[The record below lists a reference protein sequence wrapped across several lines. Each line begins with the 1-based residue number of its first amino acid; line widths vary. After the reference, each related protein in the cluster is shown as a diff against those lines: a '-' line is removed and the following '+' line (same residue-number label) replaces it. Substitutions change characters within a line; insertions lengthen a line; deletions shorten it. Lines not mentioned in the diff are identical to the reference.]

1 MRSNEQ
7 EEKTMLKNYLKLL
20 VSAATFLIAATAP
33 AQEPIKV
40 GMVVEMS
47 GPFADIGRQ
56 IMNGARAYVKAHG
69 DVVAGRKVELI
80 VKDTTGMAPEVAKR
94 QAQELI
100 TNDKVDFLAGFG
112 LTPNALSVAPLA
124 TEAKKPM
131 VIMNAATSI
140 ITTRSPYIARVSMT
154 LPQVTA
160 PLATWALNN
169 GIKQVY
175 TLVADYGPGIDAET
189 QFKKTFTAGG
199 GQIVGS
205 LRTPPNNPE
214 FAPFLQRIKDARPQ
228 ALFIFLPQGEQ
239 PVSVMK
245 GFAERELDKAG
256 IKLIATGD
264 VTEDSLIE
272 AMGNAPLGVVTTHQ
286 YSVAHDSAQNREFLK
301 AYADIAAG
309 RPNFMAVGGWD
320 GMAAIYEVIRRLDG
334 KIDGDKAMEVLK
346 GLKIDSPRGPIMIDP
361 ATRDVVQTIYVR
373 RVERLKDG
381 KLYNVEF
388 DQVQNVKDPGK

>member
-1 MRSNEQ
+1 MRSNKQ
-7 EEKTMLKNYLKLL
+7 EEKTMFKHCLKLL
-20 VSAATFLIAATAP
+20 VSAATFLAAATAS

-56 IMNGARAYVKAHG
+56 IMNGTRAYVKAHG

-112 LTPNALSVAPLA
+112 LTPNALAVAPLA

-131 VIMNAATSI
+131 IIMNAATSI

-205 LRTPPNNPE
+205 VRTPPNNPE

-228 ALFIFLPQGEQ
+228 AVFIFLPQGEQ

-264 VTEDSLIE
+264 VTEDSLLE
-272 AMGNAPLGVVTTHQ
+272 AMGDAPLGVVTTHQ
-286 YSVAHDSAQNREFLK
+286 YSVAHDSAQNRAFLK
-301 AYADIAAG
+301 AYTDIAAG

-320 GMAAIYEVIRRLDG
+320 GMAAIYEVIKRLGG

-361 ATRDVVQTIYVR
+361 ATRDVVQTVYVR
-373 RVERLKDG
+373 RVEKMKDG

-388 DQVQNVKDPGK
+388 DRVENVKDPGK

>member
-1 MRSNEQ
+1 MRSNKQ
-7 EEKTMLKNYLKLL
+7 EEKIMLKNYLKLL
-20 VSAATFLIAATAP
+20 VSAATLLIAATAS

-80 VKDTTGMAPEVAKR
+80 VKDTTGMAPDVAKR
-94 QAQELI
+94 QAQELV

-189 QFKKTFTAGG
+189 QFRKTFTAGG

-205 LRTPPNNPE
+205 VRTPPNNPE

-239 PVSVMK
+239 PVSIMK

-256 IKLIATGD
+256 VKLIATGD

-272 AMGNAPLGVVTTHQ
+272 AMGDAPLGVVTTHQ
-286 YSVAHDSAQNREFLK
+286 YSVAHDSAQNRAFLK

-320 GMAAIYEVIRRLDG
+320 GMAAIYEVIKRLGG